1 MFVYSEKKE
10 DITKSHTSQLKSNI
24 CELGR
29 QFENE
34 ISFGTTV
41 LTGESL
47 NSVTPITNASLLKS
61 VMKELDFEC
70 VNEIPVNTV
79 IKYRFG
85 LLVNNEYEY
94 LNFGNFIVYESKY
107 NADTK
112 SYNYICYDKLL
123 YSMKEYTS
131 LKNGTF
137 PMNIRD
143 YLKNLCL
150 DLGLTFKNQDT
161 TFANYDKILESDPY
175 ANLGYTYRDIFDEL
189 SAVTGGIIG
198 LDSLDLVE
206 VKYPNN
212 TGDEIDESFLKSVN
226 VSFKEKYG
234 PINSIVLSR
243 SAESDNVFLQDEDS
257 IEANG
262 LCELKII
269 DNQIMNGNNR
279 SDFLPDILEKMSS
292 IEFYIND
299 FQSTGIGYYDVYD
312 YFSVKIEEKSYK
324 CLLFNSEFKV
334 TQGLVEDIYTE
345 KPEETQTDY
354 TKADKTDR
362 KINQT
367 NLTVDKINQQVNALI
382 SENANQNE
390 KLTQLELST
399 DNINASVSEIQ
410 NELLLYGEKSGNPAI
425 ITNAGNYP
433 LVTQKLVGGSNQQ
446 TRSGKN
452 SIILEDANYSSNG
465 VNVSVKNGVITID
478 GTPSE
483 ATSIEIPLKNS
494 INVYWASYYVLS
506 LNNSITHNGTFTIV
520 GDNSLRSTIASF
532 ATENSTAIKSRN
544 PNSTYTT
551 TYNKIIL
558 NLTANEEYD
567 KFIIKPQ
574 FEYTGTTASSAVPTE
589 WEQGGISPSL
599 DYPSEVVNAGMR
611 KNLFKISGK
620 NLKPIEV
627 GDDLSGK
634 TLILSF
640 PDEITGFIST
650 GQSSEFIKVSDT
662 KYLNYFKSSTSGIV
676 EEVSFHNDGEEIFLW
691 SEYNYEVMDNSKEFI
706 LPDDFGIVTSIDA
719 ECGAYGYVNI
729 EVPESG
735 ITYTPNDDGTFNL
748 NGIATAD
755 AEFMTSLSLDDSLL
769 KSGVQYEAVTN
780 VDEENIEIA
789 VLGYN
794 DDTQVDEYFLLSAI
808 NKKINKI
815 VNISESVNKIVY
827 KIRVLNNAEIDLKN
841 IEVGLYENTSP
852 NLFVPYGKNLIELV
866 TRNSSDD
873 DYEINSCN
881 MILDNVEDGL
891 PALSEEIA
899 DYIENDKIYKSVG
912 VLKLKGWS
920 SDENWSV
927 TETNGNYLFS
937 MNLNCIGNIGLS
949 THLKYDTT
957 GTSTSNNQFRLENNS
972 LVVIAPRLG
981 GTNFTD
987 VVTWKNYLQE
997 QFKNNKPVTI
1007 YYPLPETQE
1016 LTLNYSGNLELFK
1029 DYNRV
1034 ECMDSMITD
1043 MYVKYLT
1050 NSAITDTYALKS
1062 ELDMTAGAIRA
1073 EVSDE
1078 VSGLN
1083 ASLELKVNREDV
1095 VSELNA
1101 SADVI
1106 NLQAGKFTME
1116 SEGLTV
1122 DSENGVEV
1130 GGFSMSEDAFHGTSS
1145 IIRNYTQEDITRL
1158 QGLIQGTIYPT
1169 DDDYTKYDLNGDHY
1183 FDVQD
1188 LLRVQKIVS
1197 GSASPTQSV
1206 EYNINS
1212 NDPVRCVSIKNT
1224 DSGDENVNFG
1234 LFGGYIRELGFYQLT
1249 SKDGENETTIL
1260 ASGIQTPVVNQTSL
1274 ETKKKNFEPLKDA
1287 LELIEKTDVYKYHLK
1302 GESDDDKKHI
1312 GLVIPEKGNFRIADE
1327 FVSTTGD
1334 SVDTYSIIA
1343 TCLKAIKELNDEIKI
1358 LKKELERS
1366 GRDK

>member
-1 MFVYSEKKE
+1 MEINYRDRAKAVTAE
-10 DITKSHTSQLKSNI
+10 DLIRKYNLDNLFSDRKAINTLNDNLTK
-24 CELGR
+24 
-29 QFENE
+29 
-34 ISFGTTV
+34 
-41 LTGESL
+41 
-47 NSVTPITNASLLKS
+47 
-61 VMKELDFEC
+61 
-70 VNEIPVNTV
+70 
-79 IKYRFG
+79 
-85 LLVNNEYEY
+85 VNN
-94 LNFGNFIVYESKY
+94 
-107 NADTK
+107 
-112 SYNYICYDKLL
+112 
-123 YSMKEYTS
+123 
-131 LKNGTF
+131 
-137 PMNIRD
+137 NIRD
-143 YLKNLCL
+143 YVESISKNIDNLQNQVDGNITAWFFSGVPNLNNQPAADWSNNNEMDVHLGDLYYDQNTGYSYRFAKINENYEWLKLSDSDITEALALANAAKDSADSKRRTFFNNPSTPYDAG
-150 DLGLTFKNQDT
+150 DLWIYNGEIYRCIRSRSEGELNSADWVNDLIYTDDSVANDVKAELNSFKEDVQRDYVTNSIFETSTNSILAQVQSVQVKTDSKNTIFTTIPVPPYKVGDLYIQDE
-161 TFANYDKILESDPY
+161 KIYVCVIP
-175 ANLGYTYRDIFDEL
+175 
-189 SAVTGGIIG
+189 
-198 LDSLDLVE
+198 
-206 VKYPNN
+206 KN
-212 TGDEIDESFLKSVN
+212 TGDFDIDDWILNLNPQEFATKAQIEL
-226 VSFKEKYG
+226 
-234 PINSIVLSR
+234 IDNSI
-243 SAESDNVFLQDEDS
+243 
-257 IEANG
+257 
-262 LCELKII
+262 ELLTVQGK
-269 DNQIMNGNNR
+269 N
-279 SDFLPDILEKMSS
+279 
-292 IEFYIND
+292 
-299 FQSTGIGYYDVYD
+299 
-312 YFSVKIEEKSYK
+312 
-324 CLLFNSEFKV
+324 NSE
-334 TQGLVEDIYTE
+334 
-345 KPEETQTDY
+345 
-354 TKADKTDR
+354 
-362 KINQT
+362 KI
-367 NLTVDKINQQVNALI
+367 
-382 SENANQNE
+382 SG
-390 KLTQLELST
+390 LELST

-410 NELLLYGEKSGNPAI
+410 NELLLYGEKNGNPAI

-452 SIILEDANYSSNG
+452 SIILADANFSSSG
-465 VNVSVKNGVITID
+465 VNVSVKDGVITID

-483 ATSIEIPLKNS
+483 STTIEIALKNS

-506 LNNSITHNGTFTIV
+506 LNNAITHNGTFTIV

-532 ATENSTAIKSRN
+532 ATESATAIKSRN

-551 TYNKIIL
+551 TYNKIVL
-558 NLTANEEYD
+558 NLTANEEYNN
-567 KFIIKPQ
+567 FIIKPQ

-599 DYPSEVVNAGMR
+599 DYPSEVVNAGIR
-611 KNLFKISGK
+611 KNLFKIPGK
-620 NLKPIEV
+620 NLKPVEV

-640 PDEITGFIST
+640 PDEITDFIST

-691 SEYNYEVMDNSKEFI
+691 SEYDYTVMDNSKEFV

-748 NGIATAD
+748 NGTATAD

-769 KSGVQYEAVTN
+769 KSGLQYEAVTN

-794 DDTQVDEYFLLSAI
+794 DDTQVDEYFLLSST
-808 NKKINKI
+808 NKKISKTI
-815 VNISESVNKIVY
+815 NISETVNKIVY

-852 NLFVPYGKNLIELV
+852 NLFVPYGKNFIELI
-866 TRNSSDD
+866 TKNSSDD
-873 DYEINSCN
+873 NYEINSCN

-899 DYIENDKIYKSVG
+899 DYIENNKIYKSVG

-927 TETNGNYLFS
+927 AESNGISLFS

-957 GTSTSNNQFRLENNS
+957 GTSTANNQFRLENNS

-987 VVTWKNYLQE
+987 VVSWKNYLQE
-997 QFKNNKPVTI
+997 QFNNNKTVTI

-1016 LTLNYSGNLELFK
+1016 LALNYSGNLEPFK

-1073 EVSDE
+1073 EVNDE

-1106 NLQAGKFTME
+1106 DLRSGKFTLE
-1116 SEGLTV
+1116 SEGLSI
-1122 DSENGVEV
+1122 DNENGVEV
-1130 GGFSMSEDAFHGTSS
+1130 GGFSMSHDSFHGTSS
-1145 IIRNYTQEDITRL
+1145 IVRNYTQNDITRL
-1158 QGLIQGTIYPT
+1158 QGIIQGTIYPT
-1169 DDDYTKYDLNGDHY
+1169 DDDYSKYDLNGDHY
-1183 FDVQD
+1183 FDSQD
-1188 LLRVQKIVS
+1188 LLRVQRIVL

-1224 DSGDENVNFG
+1224 ESGDENVNFG

-1274 ETKKKNFEPLKDA
+1274 ESKKKNFEPLENA
-1287 LELIEKTDVYKYHLK
+1287 LDLIEKTDVYKYHLK
-1302 GESDDDKKHI
+1302 GESDDHRKHI
-1312 GLVIPEKGNFRIADE
+1312 GLVIPDKGDFKIANE
-1327 FVSTTGD
+1327 FISTTGD

>member
-1 MFVYSEKKE
+1 MIAVS
-10 DITKSHTSQLKSNI
+10 DSIKSAYNKYTTQRKPFIVSGSNI
-24 CELGR
+24 HFIQNMDLQADCYEDGNVIGNAISKILKFDIETEYVAELDEFKLFDSIWTGNTY
-29 QFENE
+29 ENV
-34 ISFGTTV
+34 FLGTFKLYDEQGTDDFFSKITAYDLLIKFNSV
-41 LTGESL
+41 YDTSKMTYPSTIFDLLQNICDQAGVTLENTSIANGEQQLTDELFVEGETLKTIL
-47 NSVTPITNASLLKS
+47 NSICQISGT
-61 VMKELDFEC
+61 FG
-70 VNEIPVNTV
+70 V
-79 IKYRFG
+79 IS
-85 LLVNNEYEY
+85 N
-94 LNFGNFIVYESKY
+94 
-107 NADTK
+107 
-112 SYNYICYDKLL
+112 DKLRL
-123 YSMKEYTS
+123 G
-131 LKNGTF
+131 LKNGQQLVLGKSQIAEPEFKRTTW
-137 PMNIRD
+137 NI
-143 YLKNLCL
+143 NQVI
-150 DLGLTFKNQDT
+150 LGMTD
-161 TFANYDKILESDPY
+161 
-175 ANLGYTYRDIFDEL
+175 
-189 SAVTGGIIG
+189 
-198 LDSLDLVE
+198 VE
-206 VKYPNN
+206 GEYVKYPDDTAI
-212 TGDEIDESFLKSVN
+212 TGDIHKLTINNNPFVYTQELREEYIQNIYNQVKDFGYEAFSTKWEGLSYVELGDSVIADEHSSVVLRYNIKSPDGLNSTLEAPSV
-226 VSFKEKYG
+226 
-234 PINSIVLSR
+234 INSSV
-243 SAESDNVFLQDEDS
+243 EYYDNSNS
-257 IEANG
+257 ISNKQKRTEYSVD
-262 LCELKII
+262 KS
-269 DNQIMNGNNR
+269 NQIIR
-279 SDFLPDILEKMSS
+279 QL
-292 IEFYIND
+292 
-299 FQSTGIGYYDVYD
+299 
-312 YFSVKIEEKSYK
+312 
-324 CLLFNSEFKV
+324 V
-334 TQGLVEDIYTE
+334 T
-345 KPEETQTDY
+345 
-354 TKADKTDR
+354 
-362 KINQT
+362 
-367 NLTVDKINQQVNALI
+367 
-382 SENANQNE
+382 ENANQNE

-410 NELLLYGEKSGNPAI
+410 NELLLYGEKNENPAI
-425 ITNAGNYP
+425 ITNAGNYS

-446 TRSGKN
+446 IRSGKN
-452 SIILEDANYSSNG
+452 SIILADANYSSNG
-465 VNVSVKNGVITID
+465 VNVSIKGGVITID

-483 ATSIEIPLKNS
+483 SAAIEIPLKNS

-520 GDNSLRSTIASF
+520 GDNALRSTIASYG
-532 ATENSTAIKSRN
+532 TENATAIKSRN

-551 TYNKIIL
+551 SYNKIIL

-567 KFIIKPQ
+567 NFIIKPQ

-599 DYPSEVVNAGMR
+599 DYPSDIVNAGVR
-611 KNLFKISGK
+611 KNLFKIPGK
-620 NLKPIEV
+620 NLKTVEV

-634 TLILSF
+634 TLILNF
-640 PDEITGFIST
+640 PDEITDFIST

-662 KYLNYFKSSTSGIV
+662 KFLNYFKSSATGIS